1 MRWAKLNPRI
11 NPTNELWSQR
21 GPINFS
27 SPAHRVSLSV
37 FHTFSVGSTWWG
49 IICAL
54 FWPRNMVIAMRL
66 YWNQNATK
74 GILSHQKK
82 MSQTNNL
89 WIKPLTCIPATIEP
103 HPKVKWSKALFFHT
117 TAIKRQLKKTIT
129 FRSRGTAG
137 FLLRL
142 LNSPCKCWD
151 GLVLQPF
158 LE

>member
-1 MRWAKLNPRI
+1 MFCCWDSIFCL
-11 NPTNELWSQR
+11 PTNVASF
-21 GPINFS
+21 FS
-27 SPAHRVSLSV
+27 KYYLKY
-37 FHTFSVGSTWWG
+37 VGSTWWR

-74 GILSHQKK
+74 GILNQQKK

-129 FRSRGTAG
+129 FRSRDTAG

-142 LNSPCKCWD
+142 LHCPCKCSNGFNGSSTFSWVRD
-151 GLVLQPF
+151 WAR
-158 LE
+158 